1 MSAVTA
7 PSLVEVLQDLV
18 GAANVLCGASVAP
31 FATDVYRRQVEPM
44 AVVRPGAVEE
54 LQAVVRATAKA
65 GVALNTR
72 GGGASYTD
80 GYTPSGEGEL
90 LLDLGRLDRI
100 VEINETDAYVTVEAG
115 VTWAALKAA
124 LDAKGLRTP
133 FWGPFSGLVS
143 TVGGAMSQNAIS
155 HGSGAYGISAASVLS
170 MDVITA
176 GGDLLSTGSSADAGQ
191 GAGSPFSRN
200 YGPDLTGLFT
210 GDCGALGIKARI
222 TLPLLKVRPA
232 HRPISFAFAN
242 FASLHDAMRAVA
254 AERLEDTS
262 LFLDAALSQGQIA
275 RQDRAGA
282 SLQMAWSIFKSSPSV
297 GAGLSQLV
305 QAATRARKAI
315 ANSAYMAHYI
325 VEGVDDAEV
334 KARLHRIRQICAA
347 LGREIP
353 ATVPAVVRGMPF
365 APFYNVLGPAGERW
379 VPVHG
384 IVPHSKAKAVH
395 AALRA
400 FFAEREADMKRLGV
414 WTGEMF
420 STVGA
425 GGLLYELAL
434 YWPDAITPYHE
445 SQVPPE
451 YLANLPRHPENQE
464 ARDYVHRFKG
474 ELVALFDRH
483 GAVFFQLG
491 RAYPFGEALK
501 PEPLALLRGLKAM
514 LDPDH
519 RLAPGVL
526 GL

>member
-1 MSAVTA
+1 MTTA
-7 PSLVEVLQDLV
+7 PLV
-18 GAANVLCGASVAP
+18 GTLQGLVGEANVLSGAGAAP
-31 FATDVYRRQVEPM
+31 FFHDVYRRQAEPI
-44 AVVRPGAVEE
+44 AVVRPGSVEE
-54 LQAVVRATAKA
+54 LQAVVRAAAQA

-80 GYTPSGEGEL
+80 GYTPSQDGQL
-90 LLDLGRLDRI
+90 QVDLSRLDRI

-115 VTWAALKAA
+115 TTWAALKAA

-155 HGSGAYGISAASVLS
+155 HGSSAYGISAASALS
-170 MDVITA
+170 MDVVTVDGA
-176 GGDLLSTGSSADAGQ
+176 LLSTGSAADAGQ
-191 GAGSPFSRN
+191 GAGSPFARH

-210 GDCGALGIKARI
+210 GDCGAFGIKARV
-222 TLPLLKVRPA
+222 TLPLLKARPA
-232 HRPISFAFAN
+232 HRPVSFAFAD

-282 SLQMAWSIFKSSPSV
+282 SLQMAWSIFKSSPSL

-305 QAATRARKAI
+305 QAAVSARKAI
-315 ANSAYMAHYI
+315 ASSAYMAHYI

-334 KARLHRIRQICAA
+334 KARIHRIRQICGA

-384 IVPHSKAKAVH
+384 IVPHSKAKATH
-395 AALRA
+395 AALRV
-400 FFAEREADMKRLGV
+400 FFAEREADMKRLCV

-434 YWPDAITPYHE
+434 YWPDAITSYHE
-445 SQVPPE
+445 TLVPPD
-451 YLANLPRHPENQE
+451 YLASLPRHPENLE
-464 ARDYVHRFKG
+464 ARAYVDQFKA
-474 ELVALFDRH
+474 ELIDLFDRH

-491 RAYPFGEALK
+491 RVYPFTETLK
-501 PEPLALLRGLKAM
+501 PEPLALLRGVKAT
-514 LDPDH
+514 LDPDR